1 MSCHLVGD
9 LVRHFQAKLNFKV
22 KVAKEF
28 RVSEAGACLL
38 FYLSSPLAF
47 VLLVQKIPGLRPG
60 QDVLTAHELEP

>member
-1 MSCHLVGD
+1 MV
-9 LVRHFQAKLNFKV
+9 
-22 KVAKEF
+22 KEF

-60 QDVLTAHELEP
+60 QDVLTAHELEPEVLVIILN